1 MRWILHDCLLHPWDE
16 RLQNPINLNQNN
28 HPVSIYISFSN
39 TNIPL
44 PLSYDATQIRKKSS
58 NATKAP
64 QRNLYPRET
73 PVKGRNGS
81 KIYSSTSDWQRVVD
95 RAKYLKK
102 IQMKCGNQGDLISY
116 QIMHKEIESQPI
128 TLLPSL
134 TL

>member
-1 MRWILHDCLLHPWDE
+1 MY
-16 RLQNPINLNQNN
+16 Q
-28 HPVSIYISFSN
+28 
-39 TNIPL
+39 
-44 PLSYDATQIRKKSS
+44 
-58 NATKAP
+58 
-64 QRNLYPRET
+64 RET

-134 TL
+134 TLLTILGGVRKKQKQELSLLD